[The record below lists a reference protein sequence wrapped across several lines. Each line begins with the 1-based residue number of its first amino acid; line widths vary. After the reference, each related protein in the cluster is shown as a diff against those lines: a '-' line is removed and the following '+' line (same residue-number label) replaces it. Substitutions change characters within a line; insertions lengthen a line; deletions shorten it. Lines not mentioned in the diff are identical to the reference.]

1 MRVYLCK
8 GDESG
13 WAIDEDRA
21 LTAAALEG
29 VATLVETPRD
39 ADVIHAVW
47 WHTLM
52 GLPARDLEGKRVVC
66 HMAGRPARCLGEPA
80 FAGAMSR
87 VDHWIAQSRE
97 AYDELRGLVASVT
110 HVPYAVDMNPG
121 TGLGPSPQEPAARAP
136 RPDVS
141 RHLSRL
147 PRGAYVIA
155 NFHRDSVGEGLSEGR
170 VLPKLVKGPDLFVE
184 ILAMLR
190 ERGENVVA
198 LLAGP
203 RRHWVRSALRERGVE
218 VVFAGEELAGDD
230 YPRHILPRRELARLY
245 AAANLVLCTSRS
257 EGGPRGVLEAAALG
271 VPQLSTRVGLA
282 PDVLHHE
289 CLFSDPVEGAAKIQ
303 SDIAHATLR
312 RWAPAHQAIVR
323 AGHSVEANRERFRAL
338 YAAFTAPA
346 PTRAAPPL
354 PPTVRGLPR
363 RVSFWNKFTPPPWGG
378 GNQFMMALKHE
389 AQLQGIEAIENGEG
403 PPATAHLLNSV
414 QFDIEKFE
422 TLVPPGSA
430 RVVHRID
437 GPISVLR
444 GTPESLDL
452 DRRCFELN
460 ARYACATVI
469 QSWYTVRALADMGF
483 RPVRPVLITNA
494 SDPAIFHPPGTPHA
508 KSQAPGSPVKV
519 IATCWSSSPGKG
531 AAIYEWMGRNLDPRR
546 YTLTFVGNC
555 PSPLPN
561 WRVIPP
567 LASGPLAQLLRE
579 HDVYVTASRNDPCS
593 NALVEAMS
601 CGLPALYLDSGGH
614 PELASFGGLPFRA
627 LREIPERLDQ
637 LVTHHAV
644 YRRLLTPAPLAE
656 VCRAYLDLLFS
667 DAPYRT

>member
-8 GDESG
+8 GDECG

-21 LTAAALEG
+21 LTASALEG

-52 GLPARDLEGKRVVC
+52 GLSPRDLEGKRVVC
-66 HMAGRPARCLGEPA
+66 HMAGQPARCLSEPA
-80 FAGAMSR
+80 FVGAMSR
-87 VDHWIAQSRE
+87 VDHWVAQSRE
-97 AYDELRGLVASVT
+97 AYETLRGLVA
-110 HVPYAVDMNPG
+110 HVSHIPYAV
-121 TGLGPSPQEPAARAP
+121 EIHAVPAEVATP
-136 RPDVS
+136 RDPRHDVS
-141 RHLSRL
+141 PPLSRL

-155 NFHRDSVGEGLSEGR
+155 NFHRDSVGDGLSDGSVR
-170 VLPKLVKGPDLFVE
+170 PKLVKGPDLFVE

-203 RRHWVRSALRERGVE
+203 RRHWIRAALRERDVP

-230 YPRHILPRRELARLY
+230 YPRNILPRRELAKLSR
-245 AAANLVLCTSRS
+245 ASNLVLCTSRS

-282 PDVLHHE
+282 PDVLHDD
-289 CLFSDPVEGAAKIQ
+289 CLFSDPVEGVAKIQ
-303 SDIAHATLR
+303 EDIAKGTLR

-323 AGHSVEANRERFRAL
+323 AGHSVEANRERFRSF
-338 YAAFTAPA
+338 YAALAPQAPKRPTLPQAPA
-346 PTRAAPPL
+346 
-354 PPTVRGLPR
+354 VRGLPR

-378 GNQFMMALKHE
+378 GNQFMLALKHE
-389 AQLQGIEAIENGEG
+389 AQLQGVEAIENGEG
-403 PPATAHLLNSV
+403 PPATAHILNSV
-414 QFDIEKFE
+414 QFDIGKFE
-422 TLVPPGSA
+422 TLVAPGSS

-460 ARYACATVI
+460 ARYAAATVI

-483 RPVRPVLITNA
+483 KPVRPVLITNA
-494 SDPAIFHPPGTPHA
+494 SDPAIFHPPMCPMT
-508 KSQAPGSPVKV
+508 PGSRVKI
-519 IATCWSSSPGKG
+519 IATCWSNSPGKG
-531 AAIYEWMGRNLDPRR
+531 AAIYEWMGQNLDLSR
-546 YTLTFVGNC
+546 YELTFVGNC

-579 HDVYVTASRNDPCS
+579 HHVYVTASRNDPCS

-601 CGLPALYLDSGGH
+601 CGLPALYLESGGH
-614 PELASFGGLPFRA
+614 PELASFGGLPFRSLA
-627 LREIPERLDQ
+627 EIPQRLDQ
-637 LVTHHAV
+637 LAAHHAT
-644 YRRLLTPAPLAE
+644 YRRLLTPARLAD

-667 DAPYRT
+667 DAPYRA